1 VQQEIQFINSFFG
14 ESLMTIKQIML
25 AAVSGAMI
33 IAASAGHAADWK
45 PQGPLKL
52 QIGFGA
58 GGSTDVMGRVIA
70 KVMKEQTGW
79 NIIAENK
86 TGGGGVAMFT
96 GIAKMPA
103 KGMVIGMGVN
113 MPVMINIVK
122 RGAELGFDLDSFD
135 YLGTVAKAQLALIA
149 RADAPFDDLQGMIE
163 HAKANDGMAIGFGA
177 PPQKL
182 LLSVVDKTAGAK
194 FRFVSTKGE
203 AETQKLLLGGQVMA
217 GFSAGT
223 HIKYLESGDFKM
235 IASANDTRHSYAP
248 DTPTVREAGYDV
260 FLDPYFY
267 FATTAGT
274 DAAALAALTD
284 ALGNAIASDQ
294 VAEIVRNAATTE
306 VLNLGPE
313 GTKKMLV
320 DGIENVKVLFG
331 N

>member
-1 VQQEIQFINSFFG
+1 MN
-14 ESLMTIKQIML
+14 IKKLI
-25 AAVSGAMI
+25 AVAISGAFI
-33 IAASAGHAADWK
+33 LASSITHATDWK
-45 PQGPLKL
+45 PQGPLIL

-79 NIIAENK
+79 NVIAENK

-103 KGMVIGMGVN
+103 KGNVIGMGVN

-135 YLGTVAKAQLALIA
+135 YLGTVARAQLALIA
-149 RADAPFDDLQGMIE
+149 RADAPFNDLEGMIE
-163 HAKANDGMAIGFGA
+163 HAKANDGLAIGFGA

-182 LLSVVDKTAGAK
+182 LLQVVDKSAGAN

-203 AETQKLLLGGQVMA
+203 AETHKLLLGGQVMA

-235 IASANDTRHSYAP
+235 IASANDARHGYAP
-248 DTPTVREAGYDV
+248 ETHTIKESGYNV

-274 DAAALAALTD
+274 DPEALAALTQ
-284 ALGNAIASDQ
+284 ALGNAIASDE
-294 VAEIVRNAATTE
+294 VAEVVKNAATTD
-306 VLNLGPE
+306 VLNLGAD

-320 DGIENVKVLFG
+320 DGIENVKVLFA

>member
-1 VQQEIQFINSFFG
+1 
-14 ESLMTIKQIML
+14 MKQRKLLL
-25 AAVSGAMI
+25 AVVAG
-33 IAASAGHAADWK
+33 IALTSSALLHAADWK
-45 PQGPLKL
+45 PPGTLKL
-52 QIGFGA
+52 QIGFAA
-58 GGSTDVMGRVIA
+58 GGSTDAMGRVIA

-103 KGMVIGMGVN
+103 KGTVIGMGVN

-122 RGAELGFDLDSFD
+122 RGDKLGFDLDSFD
-135 YLGTVAKAQLALIA
+135 YLGTVARAQLALIA
-149 RADAPFDDLQGMIE
+149 RKDAPFDDLKGMIE
-163 HAKANDGMAIGFGA
+163 HSKANDGMPIGFGA

-182 LLSVVDKTAGAK
+182 LMQVVNKQTDAN

-235 IASANDTRHSYAP
+235 IASANDARHDYAP
-248 DTPTVREAGYDV
+248 ETPTVRESGYDIY
-260 FLDPYFY
+260 LDPYFY

-274 DAAALAALTD
+274 APEAREALAKAL
-284 ALGNAIASDQ
+284 ANAVNSPE
-294 VAEIVRNAATTE
+294 VAEVVRNAASSS

-313 GTKKMLV
+313 GTKKMLL
-320 DGIENVKVLFG
+320 DGIDNVKVLFG